1 MFFVFCKLVIID
13 IYFASNNKYLA
24 IPHGNI
30 DNNPELDQNE
40 GY

>member
-13 IYFASNNKYLA
+13 IYFDSNYNYLA

-30 DNNPELDQNE
+30 DNNPELDQND